1 MKTKKMLQY
10 SKNGIIVIIGLMAL
24 GIAQNITFAQN
35 KTNNNS
41 NNKRTTTEKK
51 STAVTIYNEN
61 IGIVKEKH
69 TVNLE
74 KGLNYVNLVDVA
86 TQIEPTSVNVEI
98 DAQMLEQNY
107 QYDLANM
114 SAILAKFIDR
124 EIMLTGK
131 SDVIGKLISVNGNEI
146 VVQTND
152 GGITM
157 IPNLN
162 EYRLKVDKLP
172 ENLKTKPTLEWKL
185 NSDNTKKQ
193 DLGLTYK
200 TNGMAW
206 NAKYIGVLNQ
216 DETKLSINSWVNITN
231 NSGASF
237 KDAKLKLI
245 AGDVNLVR
253 DYYKGRQELNASA
266 RFSYQDEVSS
276 QKTFEERTLMDFH
289 IYELD
294 YSTDLL
300 NNEQKQISLFNAN
313 DIKINK
319 KYTHFVY
326 GNDQTGKA
334 KITVE
339 FKNSKENGLGIP
351 IPKGVF
357 GIYKEDKNSNELVG
371 EDKIDHTAKDEI
383 IKLTLGEAFDIV
395 VEDVLV
401 SNKMISERVSENEYK
416 VTIKNKK
423 DTKINIEIMHFW
435 SSNWELLNSNF
446 KSVSENANQL
456 KFPIEVKA
464 NSTETLTFKYRANY

>member
-1 MKTKKMLQY
+1 MKTKKFLQ
-10 SKNGIIVIIGLMAL
+10 STILGILAL
-24 GIAQNITFAQN
+24 GLTQNMTFAQN
-35 KTNNNS
+35 KVSQNQTNMT
-41 NNKRTTTEKK
+41 KTTTEKK

-61 IGIVKEKH
+61 IGIVKEQH

-74 KGLNYVNLVDVA
+74 KGLNYVNLIDVA
-86 TQIEPTSVNVEI
+86 TQIEPSSVNVEI
-98 DAQMLEQNY
+98 DAKMLEQNY
-107 QYDLANM
+107 QYDLASM

-131 SDVIGKLISVNGNEI
+131 SDIIGKLISINGNEI
-146 VVQTND
+146 VIQTND

-172 ENLKTKPTLEWKL
+172 DNLKTKPTLEWKI
-185 NSDNTKKQ
+185 NSDKTQKS
-193 DLGLTYK
+193 DLALTYK

-216 DETKLSINSWVNITN
+216 DETKLSIISWVNITN

-253 DYYKGRQELNASA
+253 DIYNQYDDALMPKAEMMKTMASGNN
-266 RFSYQDEVSS
+266 
-276 QKTFEERTLMDFH
+276 FEERTLMDFH
-289 IYELD
+289 IYELEHK
-294 YSTDLL
+294 TDLL

-313 DIKINK
+313 DININK

-326 GNDQTGKA
+326 GNDQNGKA

-339 FKNSKENGLGIP
+339 FKNSRENGLGIP

-371 EDKIDHTAKDEI
+371 EDRIDHTAKDEL

-395 VEDVLV
+395 LEDVLV
-401 SNKMISERVSENEYK
+401 SNKLISDRVSENEYK
-416 VTIKNKK
+416 VIIKNKK

-435 SSNWELLNSNF
+435 NSNWELLNSNF